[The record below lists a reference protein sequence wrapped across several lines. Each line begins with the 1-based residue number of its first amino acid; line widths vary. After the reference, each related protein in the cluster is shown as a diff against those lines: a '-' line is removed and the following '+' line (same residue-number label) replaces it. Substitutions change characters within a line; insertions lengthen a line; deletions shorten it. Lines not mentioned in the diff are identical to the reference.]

1 MGILWAI
8 IIGGI
13 AGWIAEQV
21 MKTNHGLLTNII
33 CGVTGSFVGWWIVGL
48 IGITILPGLI
58 SNIIVA
64 SLGAMLVIFVYQKLK
79 GR

>member
-8 IIGGI
+8 VIGGI

-33 CGVTGSFVGWWIVGL
+33 CGVVGSFVGWWIVGL

-64 SLGAMLVIFVYQKLK
+64 SLGAMLVIFVYQKVK

>member
-1 MGILWAI
+1 MGIFGSI
-8 IIGGI
+8 IIGGF

-33 CGVTGSFVGWWIVGL
+33 CGVVGSFVGWWIVGL
-48 IGITILPGLI
+48 IGITILPGFI

-64 SLGAMLVIFVYQKLK
+64 SLGAMLVIFVYQKIK

>member
-1 MGILWAI
+1 MEILWAI
-8 IIGGI
+8 IIGGF

-33 CGVTGSFVGWWIVGL
+33 CGVVGSFVGWWIVGL

-64 SLGAMLVIFVYQKLK
+64 SLGAMLVIFVYQKIK

>member
-8 IIGGI
+8 IIGGF

-33 CGVTGSFVGWWIVGL
+33 CGVVGSFVGWWIVGL

-64 SLGAMLVIFVYQKLK
+64 SLGAMLVIFVYQKIK
-79 GR
+79 SR

>member
-33 CGVTGSFVGWWIVGL
+33 CGVVGSFVGWWIVGL

-64 SLGAMLVIFVYQKLK
+64 SLGAMLVIFDYQKVE

>member
-8 IIGGI
+8 IIGGF

-33 CGVTGSFVGWWIVGL
+33 CGVVGSFVGWWIVGL

-64 SLGAMLVIFVYQKLK
+64 SLGAMLVIFVYQKIK